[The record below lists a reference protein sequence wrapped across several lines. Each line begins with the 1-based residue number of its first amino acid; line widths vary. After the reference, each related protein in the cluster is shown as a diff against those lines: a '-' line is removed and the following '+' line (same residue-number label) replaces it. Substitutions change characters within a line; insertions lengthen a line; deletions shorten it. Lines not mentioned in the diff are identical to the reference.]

1 MAEQPKWGS
10 PEFEKAVN
18 EHDAK
23 AEPKRE
29 EKGLKYTTTRNPA
42 NPPKP
47 KPAKKKPKE
56 KK

>member
-29 EKGLKYTTTRNPA
+29 KKGLKYTANRNPA

-47 KPAKKKPKE
+47 KPAKKPKE